1 MFPLIDHQ
9 SFVRPE
15 AAAPSGDTRRAMIP
29 AARTPV
35 AERPAPGG
43 LFAPTLQRSADDQA
57 RLSVLVVDGD
67 QRRREVLTRSL
78 AEAGAG
84 TVHEVSSADE
94 ARRRART
101 GPPCELAV
109 VDLGLAEGDALAL
122 IAELRADGW
131 RAVAVG
137 PDDHV
142 AAQAAFGVG
151 ALAYLTSASGVC
163 RVVEPDAAAGPL
175 TGSGTR
181 IAAVD
186 GAPRELSQREAQVL
200 QQVADGHSNA
210 EIGTE
215 LGLSALTVKSH
226 LSRIGRKLGTG
237 DRAQMVALA
246 MRAGVVR

>member
-1 MFPLIDHQ
+1 
-9 SFVRPE
+9 
-15 AAAPSGDTRRAMIP
+15 MIP
-29 AARTPV
+29 AARTPSS
-35 AERPAPGG
+35 ERAVPGS
-43 LFAPTLQRSADDQA
+43 LFAPTQQRSPEAPG
-57 RLSVLVVDGD
+57 LSVLVVDGD
-67 QRRREVLTRSL
+67 ERRRDALTRSL
-78 AEAGAG
+78 VEAGAG
-84 TVHEVSSADE
+84 TVLESSSAED
-94 ARRRART
+94 ARRRARS

-109 VDLGLAEGDALAL
+109 VDLGLVEGDALAL

-137 PDDHV
+137 PDDHT

-151 ALAYLTSASGVC
+151 ALAYLTSDSGVC
-163 RVVEPDAAAGPL
+163 RVVEPDAPVPSP
-175 TGSGTR
+175 TGTGTR

-186 GAPRELSQREAQVL
+186 GAPRELSQREVQVL
-200 QQVADGHSNA
+200 QQVADGHSNS
-210 EIGTE
+210 EIGSE

>member
-29 AARTPV
+29 AARTPH
-35 AERPAPGG
+35 AERAAPGS
-43 LFAPTLQRSADDQA
+43 LFAPSLPGSAEDQV
-57 RLSVLVVDGD
+57 RLSVLVVDGE
-67 QRRREVLTRSL
+67 QRRREALTRSL

-84 TVHEVSSADE
+84 TVHEASSADE
-94 ARRRART
+94 ARRRARS

-109 VDLGLAEGDALAL
+109 VDLGLDDGDALAL

-137 PDDHV
+137 PDDHT

-151 ALAYLTSASGVC
+151 ALAYLTSDSGVC
-163 RVVEPDAAAGPL
+163 RVVEPDASVGPL
-175 TGSGTR
+175 VGTGTR

-186 GAPRELSQREAQVL
+186 GAPRELSPREVQVL